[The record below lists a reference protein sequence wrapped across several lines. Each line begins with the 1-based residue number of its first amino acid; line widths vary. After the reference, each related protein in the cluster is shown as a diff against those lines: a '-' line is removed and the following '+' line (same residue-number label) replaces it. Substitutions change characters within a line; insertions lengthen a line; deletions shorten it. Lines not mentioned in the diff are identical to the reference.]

1 MTLFNPATIRILK
14 FDKCRQRTR
23 GFWLGAHPGIERK
36 RPRHPGLAAA
46 SIGAP

>member
-1 MTLFNPATIRILK
+1 MTFFNPATIRIL
-14 FDKCRQRTR
+14 KCRQRTR